1 MNFLFYI
8 RNLNK
13 NIIVISNLMRAV
25 IEITINIDKL
35 TKDNIDKV
43 IDEIHDFL
51 ANNHDVGYLLVDE
64 RGDWLLTN
72 SKEAA
77 LLSTVAFDTKK
88 FISKNAIRN
97 QLLS

>member
-1 MNFLFYI
+1 M

-43 IDEIHDFL
+43 IDQIHDFL
-51 ANNHDVGYLLVDE
+51 AKNHKVGYLLVDE
-64 RGDWLLTN
+64 KGEWFFTTAKDDALRSRVYFDMQQQLLRG
-72 SKEAA
+72 
-77 LLSTVAFDTKK
+77 
-88 FISKNAIRN
+88 AIRTKVEGV
-97 QLLS
+97 L